1 MGLHIGLISRLIVT
15 GTDMP
20 SLLLPGLLIKSDLG
34 SRAWIRI
41 GGRLVRD
48 SDPHSQ
54 LEQTS
59 NHRDMDSQYAT
70 VDQLAE
76 ITDTM
81 ASLRDAILG
90 LGQRIDG
97 HQAQPLPISGSTPH
111 DSTPPPP
118 PPPSSGP
125 TVQQDYTVPPPPPPP
140 LSGPTVQQDYTV
152 PPPPP
157 PLVQSAPHVGA
168 FALHGQT
175 ETIRHSVVTPAP
187 IIDDT
192 QARIDR
198 IEQRI
203 KSLHVSDGVIGWDGY
218 DDLPVAA
225 LPVEFRM
232 PDIERYTGIG
242 CPRIHLQL
250 YNAVMRGHRLD
261 EAQMI
266 MLFPLSLSGAAQ
278 RWFASL
284 DPSRRRTWA
293 DLGQEFIK

>member
-1 MGLHIGLISRLIVT
+1 
-15 GTDMP
+15 
-20 SLLLPGLLIKSDLG
+20 
-34 SRAWIRI
+34 
-41 GGRLVRD
+41 
-48 SDPHSQ
+48 
-54 LEQTS
+54 
-59 NHRDMDSQYAT
+59 MDSQYAT

-97 HQAQPLPISGSTPH
+97 HQAQPLPILGSTPN

-125 TVQQDYTVPPPPPPP
+125 TVQQDYTVPLPPPPP
-140 LSGPTVQQDYTV
+140 LSRPTVQLDYIV
-152 PPPPP
+152 PPLPPL
-157 PLVQSAPHVGA
+157 LVQSAPQVGA
-168 FALHGQT
+168 FVLHGQT
-175 ETIRHSVVTPAP
+175 ETIPHSIVTPTL

-203 KSLHVSDGVIGWDGY
+203 RSLNVSDGVIGLDGY
-218 DDLPVAA
+218 DDLQVAA

-250 YNAVMRGHRLD
+250 YSAVMCGHRLD
-261 EAQMI
+261 ETQMI
-266 MLFPLSLSGAAQ
+266 MLFPLSLSGSAQ

-284 DPSRRRTWA
+284 DLRGVGHELIWDKS
-293 DLGQEFIK
+293 LSNSILLLL